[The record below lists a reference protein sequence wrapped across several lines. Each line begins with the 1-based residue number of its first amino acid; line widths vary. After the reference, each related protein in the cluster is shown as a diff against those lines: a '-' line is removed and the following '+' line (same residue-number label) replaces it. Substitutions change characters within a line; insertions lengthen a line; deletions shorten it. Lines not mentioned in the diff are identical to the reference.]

1 MPGRPVLSLIEKTLS
16 GLSGTLDPEGQ
27 EMKKKDRRIP
37 STLSK
42 LSSLAK
48 AIASGHYRDMDADDL
63 FAMTEEKYPPELRE
77 LAEAFGMMMVKV
89 EAREFR
95 LEETVA
101 ELEEANRKLKEYSE
115 HLKDMVAKRTKELEE
130 ANRKLERRAN
140 IDGLTH
146 IANRRYMDEYLQKH
160 WNRLKREKKPLALI
174 MADIDHFKGF
184 NDTYGHQ
191 EGDECLKTIA
201 RILDEKTRRSDDL
214 AARYGGEE
222 FAVLLP
228 GTGIEAAMDMAEDI
242 RREVESLKIP
252 NEKNTASPFVTISL
266 GVTAGIPGENGTPDE
281 LIERADE
288 ALYVAKKERGRNCTV
303 KGRTLGS
310 A

>member
-1 MPGRPVLSLIEKTLS
+1 
-16 GLSGTLDPEGQ
+16 
-27 EMKKKDRRIP
+27 MKKKDRRVP
-37 STLSK
+37 STLSR
-42 LSSLAK
+42 LSTLAK

-101 ELEEANRKLKEYSE
+101 ELEKANRKLKEYSE

-160 WNRLKREKKPLALI
+160 WNRLKNQRKPLALI

-191 EGDECLKTIA
+191 EGMNA
-201 RILDEKTRRSDDL
+201 
-214 AARYGGEE
+214 
-222 FAVLLP
+222 
-228 GTGIEAAMDMAEDI
+228 
-242 RREVESLKIP
+242 
-252 NEKNTASPFVTISL
+252 
-266 GVTAGIPGENGTPDE
+266 
-281 LIERADE
+281 
-288 ALYVAKKERGRNCTV
+288 
-303 KGRTLGS
+303 
-310 A
+310 